1 MMKPMMVV
9 LLEVTWRLLRKPV
22 NVCLFNY
29 SLWKRLKFWWVL
41 WIFNH
46 FFDHLGLN
54 MYSRKERVC
63 HEYCSGWF
71 RMFATP
77 FRIVCHKLS
86 RKLHLRSHWLHEQEA
101 IFLWYEHK
109 IKRQIKIIAYNSY
122 VIVIDLELETNS
134 DLKEIATKLS
144 SEYWQYKGFYSFPDY
159 FKGIYLYLHLYIKA
173 NIFQI

>member
-1 MMKPMMVV
+1 MKPSYSWFFRKCQDDETYDGCIARSYMKAFEETCQCLPFQLQFMKKVEI
-9 LLEVTWRLLRKPV
+9 LEFL
-22 NVCLFNY
+22 Y
-29 SLWKRLKFWWVL
+29 Y
-41 WIFNH
+41 IFNH
-46 FFDHLGLN
+46 IGLN
-54 MYSRKERVC
+54 MSSKKERVC
-63 HEYCSGWF
+63 QEYCNWWF
-71 RMFATP
+71 RMSATLL
-77 FRIVCHKLS
+77 RIVCHKLS

-159 FKGIYLYLHLYIKA
+159 LKGIY
-173 NIFQI
+173 Q